1 MSKTDIVT
9 YLKNIFE
16 SLKMIEESKN
26 KIMNRLDVID
36 IEIKQLKE
44 NSKIQDNKI
53 DKILTSCEKRK
64 SGVTINNNVE
74 VDLSDRQVSGKCKY
88 TDEQLYCMHYNIG
101 NRFKKAYSINDL
113 INITGMSGTYIK
125 RKIKD
130 YKNRMSLED

>member
-1 MSKTDIVT
+1 MKDFNMET
-9 YLKNIFE
+9 YIKNVGGAVKAIYQN
-16 SLKMIEESKN
+16 IE
-26 KIMNRLDVID
+26 KIINMLDVID

-53 DKILTSCEKRK
+53 DKLLTSCEKRK

-74 VDLSDRQVSGKCKY
+74 VDLTDRQVAGKCKY

-113 INITGMSGTYIK
+113 INITGMSSTYIK

-130 YKNRMSLED
+130 YKNRMGLEE